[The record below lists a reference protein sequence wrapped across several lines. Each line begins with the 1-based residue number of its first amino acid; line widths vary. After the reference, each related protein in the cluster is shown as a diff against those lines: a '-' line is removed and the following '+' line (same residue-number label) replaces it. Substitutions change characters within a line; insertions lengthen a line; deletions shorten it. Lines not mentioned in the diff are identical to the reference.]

1 MGLDVSRRPRLDRA
15 QSGLDIDALKTVS
28 EGVNLCKN
36 ENNAIVLI
44 THYQRLLDAIHP
56 NFVHIMQKGQIVQ
69 TGGVELAT
77 QLEEGGFAS
86 LAQ

>member
-1 MGLDVSRRPRLDRA
+1 MCIRDSLP
-15 QSGLDIDALKTVS
+15 
-28 EGVNLCKN
+28 
-36 ENNAIVLI
+36 
-44 THYQRLLDAIHP
+44 HYQRLLDAIHP